1 MKSQRGR
8 QKKGLNNVFGLMA
21 NRAGKSPNFL
31 QVLFV
36 SAFLC
41 FTALGQATFHE
52 NHPVYWIV
60 ATQQAQTK
68 GLADVTSDATVEQVR
83 EQLNIDCMKMQLED
97 ATIFVS
103 DMAIPIESYEK
114 SIRWLAKVDGSSR
127 MKFDLGSP
135 EGRELKEFLDSKFFF
150 DKFDVQPGTKPIGL
164 TMGIELVDPSYAG
177 KGNFIWKPEP
187 ERNSDLA
194 LATPF
199 SGGID
204 RVKEHADAIS
214 GRSYLFPTTRSTV
227 GLTFLK
233 FYSGMP
239 ESLHSLD
246 LANLAKVVSDLG
258 TRLAEL
264 ESVYKQS
271 FEFAVKK
278 FGVASIGDFEKLKE
292 GDYSLESL
300 PAEIREKYI
309 YTFVSGWESRGFAS
323 KEEAQTYMSS
333 NPTLKF
339 QFTLIAYQECKQVG
353 YGDQPFGFAFIIK
366 P

>member
-1 MKSQRGR
+1 MVVGA
-8 QKKGLNNVFGLMA
+8 L
-21 NRAGKSPNFL
+21 
-31 QVLFV
+31 
-36 SAFLC
+36 LC
-41 FTALGQATFHE
+41 FSALAHATLQKD
-52 NHPVYWIV
+52 NPVYWIV
-60 ATQQAQTK
+60 ANQQNQLK
-68 GLADVTSDATVEQVR
+68 GLAEITSDTTVEQVR
-83 EQLNIDCMKMQLED
+83 EQLNIDCIKVELKE

-150 DKFDVQPGTKPIGL
+150 DKFEVLPGTKPLGL
-164 TMGIELVDPSYAG
+164 TMGIQIIDPSYTG
-177 KGNFIWKPEP
+177 QGNFIWEPIP

-194 LATPF
+194 LATRF

-204 RVKEHADAIS
+204 KVKEHADAIS

-233 FYSGMP
+233 FSSGQP
-239 ESLHSLD
+239 EPLHSPD
-246 LANLAKVVSDLG
+246 LTYLSKVVSELG
-258 TRLAEL
+258 ARLAEL

-278 FGVASIGDFEKLKE
+278 FGVASLSDFEKLKE
-292 GDYSLESL
+292 GDYTLESL
-300 PAEIREKYI
+300 PAENRDRYS
-309 YTFVSGWESRGFAS
+309 YTFVAGWESQGFAS
-323 KEEAQTYMSS
+323 KEEAQSYLNT
-333 NPTLKF
+333 NPTLKLK
-339 QFTLIAYQECKQVG
+339 FTLVAYQQCKQVG

>member
-1 MKSQRGR
+1 
-8 QKKGLNNVFGLMA
+8 MA
-21 NRAGKSPNFL
+21 NRAGNSPSFL
-31 QVLFV
+31 QVLLV
-36 SAFLC
+36 SVFLC
-41 FTALGQATFHE
+41 FTALSQATLQE
-52 NHPVYWIV
+52 ANPVYWIV
-60 ATQQAQTK
+60 ASQQDQTK
-68 GLADVTSDATVEQVR
+68 GLAEITGKATIEQVR
-83 EQLNIDCMKMQLED
+83 ERLNIDCIKIQLND

-103 DMAIPIESYEK
+103 DMALPIESYEK

-127 MKFDLGSP
+127 MKFDLGTP
-135 EGRELKEFLDSKFFF
+135 EGRELKDFLDSKFFF

-177 KGNFIWKPEP
+177 KGNIIWKPEP

-204 RVKEHADAIS
+204 QVKEHADAIS

-233 FYSGMP
+233 FYSGKP

-258 TRLAEL
+258 IRLAEL

-278 FGVASIGDFEKLKE
+278 FGVASIRDFEKLKE

-300 PAEIREKYI
+300 PAEIRDRYI
-309 YTFVSGWESRGFAS
+309 YTFASGWESRGFAS
-323 KEEAQTYMSS
+323 KEEAQSYLST

-339 QFTLIAYQECKQVG
+339 RFTLIAYQECKQVG
-353 YGDQPFGFAFIIK
+353 YGDQPFGFAFFIK